1 MSGQVYEQLNLFREG
16 FLVSRSPLPGSIE
29 ARKMTVT
36 SGLKCFESSKSFGPL
51 GSLAKML
58 LGSSIWHSTRCFLNW
73 KTSVTKRKHLLFRL
87 AVSTHGIRESGS
99 ALWPTPTT
107 GAALCA
113 GTGSFQQLKRLAE
126 KGMIS
131 EEERRNLSQGNGG
144 KSNPEWIEWMM
155 GFDRT
160 WTGLIPTPVARTYK
174 GTTTRRYIGGVVLQD
189 DVRRSD
195 RDFPGRDY
203 WETEPDVGRVAD
215 GIPNRVDRL
224 KCLGN
229 AVVPQQFYPVFRAIA
244 MLEEQG
250 SCASAFGV

>member
-1 MSGQVYEQLNLFREG
+1 M
-16 FLVSRSPLPGSIE
+16 
-29 ARKMTVT
+29 
-36 SGLKCFESSKSFGPL
+36 
-51 GSLAKML
+51 
-58 LGSSIWHSTRCFLNW
+58 
-73 KTSVTKRKHLLFRL
+73 
-87 AVSTHGIRESGS
+87 
-99 ALWPTPTT
+99 
-107 GAALCA
+107 
-113 GTGSFQQLKRLAE
+113 
-126 KGMIS
+126 
-131 EEERRNLSQGNGG
+131 
-144 KSNPEWIEWMM
+144 
-155 GFDRT
+155 
-160 WTGLIPTPVARTYK
+160 
-174 GTTTRRYIGGVVLQD
+174 VLQD